1 MKHLD
6 FIFYFTAVLVGYLFG
21 SFLPAYFLAQKLRG
35 VDIREE
41 GTKNAGTVN
50 TYHVLGLFPAIIT
63 AAFDVSKG
71 LISLYLGQLITGSA
85 FGGYLAAAASIS
97 GHVFPFYLKFRGGQG
112 VATATGLLIY
122 FLGIFYGQGFL
133 PWFSLFLLAFLV
145 IILSWIARKGEFVG
159 GFILPSLFF
168 LILIFVPFSAAKL
181 FSLLIILYI
190 LAINVLNIWKFGL
203 WKPSEFAQKGLIGW
217 RLYLRPLAFL
227 LILIYF
233 KLERKIVLTFLGAL
247 TLFFLV
253 PDLLRL
259 ISNQINRF
267 FFVKVRKIYKE
278 KEKTRFSSITFFL
291 VSFFLT
297 LLLFEQDIAVVAI
310 SFLIFGDFFS
320 KIYGLR
326 FGRTPFFEKT
336 VQGSLAHFCACLMAG
351 YILHPF
357 VQISL
362 PVIFLGGL
370 VASLVEALPLGIDDN
385 LSVALISAS
394 VIYITRLF

>member
-1 MKHLD
+1 MRYMD
-6 FIFYFTAVLVGYLFG
+6 FIFYFAAGLIGYLLG
-21 SFLPAYFLAQKLRG
+21 SFLPAYFLARKLRG

-50 TYHVLGLFPAIIT
+50 TYHVLGLFPAVIT
-63 AAFDVSKG
+63 AIFDVSKG
-71 LISLYLGQLITGSA
+71 LISLYLGHLLTGSA
-85 FGGYLAAAASIS
+85 LGGYLAAAASVS

-122 FLGIFYGQGFL
+122 FLGMFYGQGFL
-133 PWFSLFLLAFLV
+133 PWFSLLLLAFLV
-145 IILSWIARKGEFVG
+145 IILSWITRKGEFVG

-168 LILIFVPFSAAKL
+168 LILIFVPFSAAKV
-181 FSLLIILYI
+181 FSLIIIFYI
-190 LAINVLNIWKFGL
+190 LAINILNIWKFGL
-203 WKPSEFAQKGLIGW
+203 WKPSEFVQKGLIGW

-227 LILIYF
+227 LILIYL
-233 KLERKIVLTFLGAL
+233 KLEKKIVLTFIGAL
-247 TLFFLV
+247 TLFFLI

-278 KEKTRFSSITFFL
+278 KEKTRFSSISLFL

-297 LLLFEQDIAVVAI
+297 LLLFEQDIAIVAI

-336 VQGSLAHFCACLMAG
+336 VQGSLAHLCACLMAG

-362 PVIFLGGL
+362 PIIFLGGL

-394 VIYITRLF
+394 VIYVTRLF